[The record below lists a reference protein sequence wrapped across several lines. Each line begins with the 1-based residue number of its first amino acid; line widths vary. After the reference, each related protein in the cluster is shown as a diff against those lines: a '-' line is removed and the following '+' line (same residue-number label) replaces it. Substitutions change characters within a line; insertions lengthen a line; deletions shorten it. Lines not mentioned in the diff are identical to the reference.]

1 MNCDSK
7 EAVKY
12 SKYSNGKFCSR
23 ECARSFSTKSK
34 RKEINEKISKT
45 MTGVNYRSG
54 MGKPV
59 EMVKRFCK
67 GCDQHFDVA
76 QTKRSQKYCSR
87 KCAAKFRDWQA
98 LGRKGGRIS
107 AEVQKDTRRSK
118 NEILFSEL
126 CGGVY
131 KEVLCNEPMF
141 NGWDAD
147 VIIPSI
153 KVAVMWNGVW
163 HYKKITEAHSVK
175 QVQNR
180 DRIKIK
186 EIIKAG
192 FTPYVIKDRGKHNP
206 EFVNQ
211 EFDKFIK
218 EYGTVS

>member
-1 MNCDSK
+1 
-7 EAVKY
+7 
-12 SKYSNGKFCSR
+12 
-23 ECARSFSTKSK
+23 
-34 RKEINEKISKT
+34 
-45 MTGVNYRSG
+45 
-54 MGKPV
+54 
-59 EMVKRFCK
+59 
-67 GCDQHFDVA
+67 
-76 QTKRSQKYCSR
+76 
-87 KCAAKFRDWQA
+87 
-98 LGRKGGRIS
+98 
-107 AEVQKDTRRSK
+107 
-118 NEILFSEL
+118 
-126 CGGVY
+126 
-131 KEVLCNEPMF
+131 MF